1 MARDRAACVA
11 RQAAVSR
18 HGAGRSRRACGRAGS
33 RRGAQG
39 RRQQAPGACSWRVG
53 KPRVGAVGHGRLA
66 AGARGLGAWSG
77 RAGWLRAV
85 HSVHSACFRFDLT
98 QYCS

>member
-1 MARDRAACVA
+1 MARDRAAYVA

-33 RRGAQG
+33 RRGARG

-53 KPRVGAVGHGRLA
+53 KPRVGAVGSRQGRA
-66 AGARGLGAWSG
+66 AWARGLGAQ
-77 RAGWLRAV
+77 AGYGLCTRCTRPV
-85 HSVHSACFRFDLT
+85 FD
-98 QYCS
+98 SI